1 MRKAAF
7 RCADKKSEG
16 DAGNTATTAATS
28 HVSKSRRDGGRPLKI
43 PFMSLPT
50 AGCKPT
56 VNPPNV
62 ERCEDKTDR

>member
-7 RCADKKSEG
+7 RCADKKSDG
-16 DAGNTATTAATS
+16 AAGNTATTAETS
-28 HVSKSRRDGGRPLKI
+28 HVSKSRRVGGRLLKI
-43 PFMSLPT
+43 PFMSLTT
-50 AGCKPT
+50 AGCKPI